1 MRVRYLLVASSLNLL
16 PNTVLGRNIINLPS
30 DYETVQAISTLQGS
44 ETPQSLL
51 YRDIGALGGA
61 RCGAGF
67 GRCSNGN
74 CCSTAGYCGN
84 TTAHCRSPDCQIDY
98 GHCDAHATPGGPST
112 EAIPRPK
119 IGTAPYGPTAIRSCT
134 TPGTV
139 ALTYDDGPNQYTRDL
154 LDLLDKYGAKVTFFV
169 TGNNNGKGQIDS
181 PDVPWAPLI
190 QRMVLSGHQVAS
202 HTWSHQDLN
211 KISQVQRRT
220 QLLWN
225 EVALRNILGYFP
237 TYMRPPYSSCTTDT
251 GCLHD
256 MGDLGYHVILYD
268 IDTEDYSHDS
278 PDTISRSKE
287 IFDENLA
294 RGKSSSKSWLV
305 IAHDVHEQTVH
316 NLTEHMLLKLTA
328 DGYRAVTVGECLGD
342 PISNWY
348 RQDTQVKVPGKPK
361 PQPPAEYISPDGKC
375 GGKVS
380 CVGSAFGL
388 CCGGNGYCGNSTDS
402 CGAGCQPNA
411 GYCESDFDAGQQ
423 TGSGIVGSDPLG
435 DSINPG
441 KKFFK
446 SEASLALCQTYWML
460 ATLFLFALTWL

>member
-1 MRVRYLLVASSLNLL
+1 MHVPYLLIASSLNFM
-16 PNTVLGRNIINLPS
+16 PSVFGRNIIDLPS
-30 DYETVQAISTLQGS
+30 DYETVQVASHLQGPG
-44 ETPQSLL
+44 TIQTLL
-51 YRDIGALGGA
+51 ERDLGGA
-61 RCGAGF
+61 RCGAGY

-119 IGTAPYGPTAIRSCT
+119 LGKVAYGPTAIRSCT

-154 LDLLDKYGAKVTFFV
+154 LDLLDKYDAKVTFFV

-181 PDVPWAPLI
+181 PEVPWAPLI

-251 GCLHD
+251 GCLSD

-278 PDTISRSKE
+278 PDTIQRSKD

-294 RGKSSSKSWLV
+294 REKSFYKSWLV

-316 NLTEHMLLKLTA
+316 NLTEHMLQKLMA

-342 PISNWY
+342 PVQNWY
-348 RQDTQVKVPGKPK
+348 RRDDQVKVPGNPK
-361 PQPPAEYISPDGKC
+361 PNPPLEDISTDGKC

-380 CVGSAFGL
+380 CIGSDFGM
-388 CCGGNGYCGNSTDS
+388 CCGGKGYCGNTTEY
-402 CGAGCQPNA
+402 CGEGCQPNA
-411 GYCESDFDAGQQ
+411 GYCESDFFDGSQQ
-423 TGSGIVGSDPLG
+423 TGPGIVGSDPLG
-435 DSINPG
+435 DSINKD

-446 SEASLALCQTYWML
+446 SNASSRFGRTSLTLASI
-460 ATLFLFALTWL
+460 FLFALALL

>member
-1 MRVRYLLVASSLNLL
+1 MHMRLAFVVSGLQLLT
-16 PNTVLGRNIINLPS
+16 TVCGRNIIDLHPE
-30 DYETVQAISTLQGS
+30 YETVPVVSKLQGPGI
-44 ETPQSLL
+44 PQSLL
-51 YRDIGALGGA
+51 DRDFGGE
-61 RCGAGF
+61 RCGSGF

-112 EAIPRPK
+112 EAILRPK
-119 IGTAPYGPTAIRSCT
+119 VGSVPYGPTAIRSCT

-181 PDVPWAPLI
+181 PDLPWAPLI

-211 KISQVQRRT
+211 RISQVQRRT

-225 EVALRNILGYFP
+225 EVALRNILGSFP
-237 TYMRPPYSSCTTDT
+237 TYMRPPYSKCTTDT
-251 GCLHD
+251 GCLGD
-256 MGDLGYHVILYD
+256 MGDLGYHVVLYD

-278 PDTISRSKE
+278 PDTIQRSKE

-294 RGKSSSKSWLV
+294 RGKSSQTSWLV

-316 NLTEHMLLKLTA
+316 NLTEHMLQKLSA
-328 DGYRAVTVGECLGD
+328 DGYRAVTVGQCFGD
-342 PISNWY
+342 PEEYWY
-348 RQDTQVKVPGKPK
+348 RKDSQYTPPAKNK
-361 PQPPAEYISPDGKC
+361 PQPSKENISSDGKC
-375 GGKVS
+375 GGNVS
-380 CVGSAFGL
+380 CIGSVFGL
-388 CCGGNGYCGNSTDS
+388 CCSGAGYCGNSTDF
-402 CGAGCQPNA
+402 CGSGCQPNV
-411 GYCESDFDAGQQ
+411 GYCENDFDGNQQ
-423 TGSGIVGSDPLG
+423 TGPGIVGSDPLG
-435 DSINPG
+435 DTISNG
-441 KKFFK
+441 RKFFN
-446 SEASLALCQTYWML
+446 SAANTSFQQDSLLALVLLSVL
-460 ATLFLFALTWL
+460 ALL

>member
-1 MRVRYLLVASSLNLL
+1 MHVPYLLVASTLNIL
-16 PNTVLGRNIINLPS
+16 PSVFGRNIIDLPS
-30 DYETVQAISTLQGS
+30 DYETVQVISGLQ
-44 ETPQSLL
+44 EPTATQYLL
-51 YRDIGALGGA
+51 GRDLGGA

-119 IGTAPYGPTAIRSCT
+119 LGKVAYGPTAIRSCT

-154 LDLLDKYGAKVTFFV
+154 LDLLDKYDAKVTFFV

-181 PDVPWAPLI
+181 PEVPWAPLI

-251 GCLHD
+251 GCLSD

-278 PDTISRSKE
+278 PETIQRSKD

-294 RGKSSSKSWLV
+294 REQSFYKSWLV

-316 NLTEHMLLKLTA
+316 NLTEHMLQKLMA

-342 PISNWY
+342 AVQNWY
-348 RQDTQVKVPGKPK
+348 RRDDQVKVPGNPK
-361 PQPPAEYISPDGKC
+361 PEPPVENISPDGKC
-375 GGKVS
+375 GGSVS
-380 CVGSAFGL
+380 CVGSDFGM
-388 CCGGNGYCGNSTDS
+388 CCGGKGLCGNTTEF
-402 CGAGCQPNA
+402 CGEGCQPNA
-411 GYCESDFDAGQQ
+411 GYCQADFFESSQQQAGP
-423 TGSGIVGSDPLG
+423 GIVGSDPLG
-435 DSINPG
+435 DSINQD

-446 SEASLALCQTYWML
+446 SDASSRFGRASLSL
-460 ATLFLFALTWL
+460 ASVFLFAMALL